1 MTFKDEWTSDCGTV
15 RLICGDCLEV
25 LPTLGKVDAVVTDPP
40 YIVGAISVGTLSA
53 KSGTWADMENSAY
66 WFSAWFVLAKKILR
80 DTGYLVSCGN
90 WRSIPTLIRGLSLC
104 DWSATSCLIWDKQWI
119 GPAYVNALRPTYELA
134 IFAAMPNS
142 EIKDRTVSDIFRGE
156 RWQSGNCKTTEH
168 AAEKPVDLMQHIA
181 GLVCVPSGTICD
193 PFMGSGTTGVASV
206 RTGRKFI
213 GIEREPRYFEIAKR
227 RISDE
232 LNRFPLLE
240 KVESP
245 QQMTL
250 QGGDDEP
257 A

>member
-40 YIVGAISVGTLSA
+40 YGVGFDD
-53 KSGTWADMENSAY
+53 WDHN
-66 WFSAWFVLAKKILR
+66 
-80 DTGYLVSCGN
+80 LVSFAWLDYCKQAADFVVVTCGN
-90 WRSIPTLIRGLSLC
+90 GNQYEYPKPIWMNAWSRPGSIQYAKHGGFCHWEPVLVYGQKSPFDVDC
-104 DWSATSCLIWDKQWI
+104 KVF
-119 GPAYVNALRPTYELA
+119 P
-134 IFAAMPNS
+134 PNS
-142 EIKDRTVSDIFRGE
+142 KNEGIDHP
-156 RWQSGNCKTTEH
+156 CP
-168 AAEKPVDLMQHIA
+168 KPVRLMEW
-181 GLVCVPSGTICD
+181 LVSPFDGTVLD
-193 PFMGSGTTGVASV
+193 PFMGSGTTGVACV
-206 RTGRKFI
+206 RTSRKFI
-213 GIEREPRYFEIAKR
+213 GIEREPKYFEIAKR

-250 QGGDDEP
+250 QGGDYDP

>member
-1 MTFKDEWTSDCGTV
+1 MMTFKDEWTSDCGTV

-40 YIVGAISVGTLSA
+40 YGIGVDKMTLGNGQRIVYRGEHDWDCKSPDLDAVINNANNCIVWGGNFFALPKGNRWLVWDKGTGTNDFADCELAWTNLDGAIRKLFLSWVGANA
-53 KSGTWADMENSAY
+53 KEKHDSDR
-66 WFSAWFVLAKKILR
+66 FH
-80 DTGYLVSCGN
+80 
-90 WRSIPTLIRGLSLC
+90 PT
-104 DWSATSCLIWDKQWI
+104 Q
-119 GPAYVNALRPTYELA
+119 
-134 IFAAMPNS
+134 
-142 EIKDRTVSDIFRGE
+142 
-156 RWQSGNCKTTEH
+156 
-168 AAEKPVDLMQHIA
+168 KPVRLMEWCLSFLPDSESI
-181 GLVCVPSGTICD
+181 LD
-193 PFMGSGTTGVASV
+193 PFMGSGTTGVACV

-213 GIEREPRYFEIAKR
+213 GIEREPKYFEIAKR
-227 RISDE
+227 RISEE